1 MTQDQFIKAL
11 LSAAKEAGIDEAE
24 VYLATED
31 VMQIFP
37 SKGKIEQYAV
47 STVGGAS
54 LRGLVRGKMGAAYT
68 EAVDETAIPMLVS
81 NVLQSAALIEDEDEQ
96 FIFRG
101 SEAYAA
107 VDCTGDLGT
116 PEKRIA
122 FALEMEEKCLAID
135 PRVKE
140 VGGFSFFDSTH
151 ASVRIANTHGLDL
164 SHEQD
169 GCIAAIDT
177 VAREGDRVVTAFAYE
192 KGASLSELSASRLA
206 ENAVAEAVSMLRA
219 SPIPSGEM
227 RVILRNTAMSDL
239 LEVYAGVFSADAAQ
253 KGLSLLAGK
262 EGEMIAAPC
271 VTLMDDPHMKG
282 GAASRPFDGEG
293 VATRVKQVIE
303 GGRLTTLLHN
313 LKTAKKAGVQ
323 TTGNAARGLKSSI
336 TVAPSNFYIKPG
348 EKSLSGLEAEMEN
361 GLVVTK
367 LEGLHSGANEISGDF
382 SLLCT
387 GHLVRDG
394 KRVQAV
400 EQVTVAG
407 NFFAL
412 LKDIVAV
419 GSDLRFGMGSVG
431 SPSVRVSSLSIAGAE
446 E

>member
-1 MTQDQFIKAL
+1 
-11 LSAAKEAGIDEAE
+11 
-24 VYLATED
+24 
-31 VMQIFP
+31 
-37 SKGKIEQYAV
+37 
-47 STVGGAS
+47 
-54 LRGLVRGKMGAAYT
+54 
-68 EAVDETAIPMLVS
+68 
-81 NVLQSAALIEDEDEQ
+81 
-96 FIFRG
+96 
-101 SEAYAA
+101 
-107 VDCTGDLGT
+107 
-116 PEKRIA
+116 
-122 FALEMEEKCLAID
+122 
-135 PRVKE
+135 
-140 VGGFSFFDSTH
+140 
-151 ASVRIANTHGLDL
+151 
-164 SHEQD
+164 
-169 GCIAAIDT
+169 
-177 VAREGDRVVTAFAYE
+177 
-192 KGASLSELSASRLA
+192 
-206 ENAVAEAVSMLRA
+206 
-219 SPIPSGEM
+219 
-227 RVILRNTAMSDL
+227 
-239 LEVYAGVFSADAAQ
+239 
-253 KGLSLLAGK
+253 
-262 EGEMIAAPC
+262 MIAAPC